1 MAFIRA
7 NIKEAI
13 SLARKSKKRNKAA
26 RGASIGVRCIGRG
39 VGVVFKTLVTLILIG
54 VITGCIVVT
63 AMMVYVMNFMDEDQS
78 ISLDDISLSFTT
90 MFYAQNE
97 EGAWEEIYRMAGDQ
111 NRIEVSLDDIPKHVQ
126 DAFIATEDK
135 RFRDHEGVD
144 WLSTARVTISSL
156 LAGNLNQGGGST
168 ITQQL
173 IKNTTGDDVVAPV
186 RKLREIFRALQL
198 ERDYT
203 KDEILE
209 AYLNII
215 FLGGRTYGIEAAAQ
229 QYFGCHVSD
238 LTVPQAASLAA
249 MTKSPNNRRPD
260 LYPEKNLVRRNN
272 YVLPTM
278 LSEGYIT
285 QAEYEEYIA
294 TPVVTV
300 GQTYEEYQQ
309 VVDFMLEDD
318 PDNQMD
324 PYITEEQH
332 AELLANQIVVY
343 DQFDDDDGSAATA
356 SGVTSYYIDSVI
368 RDVVADLMEAN
379 NWTYEYADNQLKTGG
394 YRIYTCVNQSMQAY
408 LEEKFCDWTVFSA
421 NQLTPNENGEIP
433 EAAMVIMDYEGHVL
447 AQVGGKGEKTNTLSF
462 NRATM
467 ATRSPG
473 SAIKPL
479 ASYGQ
484 AIEYDMINWSTVLN
498 DSPVK
503 KDDGGDWPKNY
514 ELDYRGNMPVVEALR
529 ISRNTIPVKILQQ
542 LTPERSLE
550 FMRNKLGFTTL
561 DDRDNALAP
570 LGVGSLTYGV
580 NLDELTAAYAPFGNG
595 GYYYR
600 PIVYERIEDTA
611 GNLVLD
617 NTPQKSRAFSE
628 DTAYVMNRL
637 LKVVCDR
644 GTGAQAKIG
653 DMPVVGKTGTTSDY
667 YDMSFVGLTP
677 YYVAGVWT
685 GYDTQAALPYRQMYD
700 CDTIWSNVMGE
711 LHEGLEV
718 VDFTPS
724 DNVIQAKYCT
734 TTGLLASSG
743 CSSATG
749 YFKAN
754 ALPDYCDGHY
764 SINEPDEDGEEG
776 PGSEASG
783 SFTIAGGGDSPDAA
797 VPAD

>member
-1 MAFIRA
+1 M
-7 NIKEAI
+7 
-13 SLARKSKKRNKAA
+13 ARKSKKRNKTV
-26 RGASIGVRCIGRG
+26 RGASIGVRCVGRG
-39 VGVVFKTLVTLILIG
+39 VGVVLKTLATLILIG
-54 VITGCIVVT
+54 VITGCIVIT
-63 AMMVYVMNFMDEDQS
+63 AMMVYVMNFMDQDES

-90 MFYAQNE
+90 MFYAQND

-111 NRIEVSLDDIPKHVQ
+111 NRIEVSLDDIPKYVQ

-144 WLSTARVTISSL
+144 WLSTAKVTINSL

-215 FLGGRTYGIEAAAQ
+215 FLGGRTYGVEAASQ
-229 QYFGCHVSD
+229 QYFGCHVSE

-249 MTKSPNNRRPD
+249 MTKSPNNQRPD
-260 LYPEKNLVRRNN
+260 LYPESNMVRRNN
-272 YVLPTM
+272 YVLLEM
-278 LSEGYIT
+278 YEQGYIT
-285 QAEYEEYIA
+285 EAEYEEYRS

-300 GQTYEEYQQ
+300 GQTYEEYQE

-318 PDNQMD
+318 PENMLD

-332 AELLANQIVVY
+332 AELLANQIIVY
-343 DQFDDDDGSAATA
+343 DEFADDDGSAATA

-368 RDVVADLMEAN
+368 RDVIADLMEQN
-379 NWTYEYADNQLKTGG
+379 NWTYEYTNNQLQTGG
-394 YRIYTCVNQSMQAY
+394 YRIYTCLDQSMQTY
-408 LEEKFCDWTVFSA
+408 LEAKFCDWTTFSA
-421 NQLTPNENGEIP
+421 NQLSPNENGEIP

-484 AIEYDMINWSTVLN
+484 ALEYDMINWSTMLN
-498 DSPVK
+498 DSAVT
-503 KDDGGDWPKNY
+503 KDENGKDWPSNY
-514 ELDYRGNMPVVEALR
+514 EQDYRGNMPVVEAIR

-550 FMRNKLGFTTL
+550 FLQNKLGFTTL
-561 DDRDNALAP
+561 DDRDCALAP

-611 GNLVLD
+611 GNLIRD

-637 LKVVCDR
+637 LKVVCDS
-644 GTGAQAKIG
+644 GTGRQANIG
-653 DMPVVGKTGTTSDY
+653 AMPVVGKTGTTTDY
-667 YDMSFVGLTP
+667 YDMSFVGLSP

-685 GYDTQAALPYRQMYD
+685 GYDTQAALPDKQMYD
-700 CDTIWSNVMGE
+700 CDTIWSNVMKD

-718 VDFTPS
+718 IDFTPS

-743 CSSATG
+743 CSAATG

-754 ALPDYCDGHY
+754 ALPDYCDGHF
-764 SINEPDEDGEEG
+764 SFEESEEG
-776 PGSEASG
+776 ERESGGENG
-783 SFTIAGGGDSPDAA
+783 SFSIAGGGASPDEA